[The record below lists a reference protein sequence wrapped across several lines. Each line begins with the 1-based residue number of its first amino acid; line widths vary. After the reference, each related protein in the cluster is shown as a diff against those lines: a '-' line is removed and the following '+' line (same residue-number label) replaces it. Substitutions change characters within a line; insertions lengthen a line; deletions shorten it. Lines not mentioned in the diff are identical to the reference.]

1 MTEEKSMLTKW
12 VKIQFIKEGIHRYP
26 AAATESNLNSVEY
39 LGYPHHHY
47 FYFYV
52 TIQVFHNDRDIE
64 FQMFR
69 RWCESQ
75 FKDDIIKIDYKSCEM
90 LAEEL
95 INLIKVAYPGRDMQV
110 EVYEDDINGSVV
122 QYTRFPEHK
131 FDINKSQY
139 YILPC

>member
-1 MTEEKSMLTKW
+1 M
-12 VKIQFIKEGIHRYP
+12 
-26 AAATESNLNSVEY
+26 
-39 LGYPHHHY
+39 
-47 FYFYV
+47 
-52 TIQVFHNDRDIE
+52 FHNDRDIE

-131 FDINKSQY
+131 FDSNKSQY